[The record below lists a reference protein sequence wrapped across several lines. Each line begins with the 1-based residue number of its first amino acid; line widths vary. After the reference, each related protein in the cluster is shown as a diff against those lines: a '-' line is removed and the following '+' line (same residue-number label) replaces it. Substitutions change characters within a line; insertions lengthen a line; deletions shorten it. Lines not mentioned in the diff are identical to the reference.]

1 MNCRET
7 TEFFSDYY
15 DGGLQ
20 AGERKLL
27 EEHLRSCGEC
37 TGEYR
42 FFTQSLEALHETRPM
57 ETTNVFMTNLKAAA
71 SQHIERRQNYPRTK
85 SEAMTV
91 VTPKADSKPVPK
103 ADRTDSKTVL
113 IAKPGPL
120 PAWVPWTLAATTLVA
135 FGLGFLLSGRGED
148 PEHELEIL
156 QLRERVAK
164 LERRPSAAAAPAVD
178 EQKVLR
184 ENGLVETID
193 GQWIPIKMQKDFE
206 QKKVCIAG
214 EMMTREQAAKIL
226 AKEFPVEAPAPQTI
240 TITPPSSDE
249 ILEKAGYTKFN
260 EIAVPKAW
268 VEKWA
273 EGFVQVGVGEWRKL
287 SDFEEELIKEHN
299 LVKLRGKL
307 MTREQ
312 AEAIQAEQMVKPPA
326 NAVAANDFTQALD
339 GLQIGPPMNF
349 HGITV
354 YPLLAAAAP
363 PEAPFV
369 TVHTALGT
377 DKLEITDSLGLF
389 QVQVKNGTDTD
400 VLFLAGDVL
409 TGGRCARMVSEHTM
423 IPRGQTGRVPVLC
436 VEPGTW
442 KGTTDRFAK
451 ESGHFTAPPSMKRS
465 MIWEQGQG
473 AAWSLLSKRLG
484 KSTGLVDLY
493 RKHSDAIAEFRAYF
507 SALPDRELT
516 AVGLA
521 VAQGDTLEFVELF
534 PDHGLFAAYF
544 ERLISGAALDLLER
558 GEAGP
563 RSPTPFPN
571 SMKGVKLLL
580 ESAFVGTY
588 DARDDG
594 FTVRREEATVGRV
607 RVADG
612 ALQHAVLYAAG
623 APDWERKAAPAVPK
637 EKMKKALD
645 EYEVRLKA
653 VGPARKAAIV
663 REMSSIGAAEVV
675 PVLVRHLAESDA
687 TVRRAVIQEL
697 GATGDPRATDAL
709 VAQLPRSLQD
719 SPALVELVRALAK
732 LGHDRAVEPLLKLL
746 DGGDPEMAIVLLQ
759 GLADVLLQVKTR
771 DVLERATARIILL
784 FESSE
789 AVSKGDPTINDIVV
803 KNMRPA
809 EAAAVMEAVRT
820 SLKRLVGIEFT
831 SSTSARKFWND
842 RDARERFLQI
852 RTSK

>member
-1 MNCRET
+1 MNCQET

-27 EEHLRSCGEC
+27 EEHLRSCANC

-42 FFTQSLEALHETRPM
+42 FFTQSLQALHETRPM

-103 ADRTDSKTVL
+103 ADRTDSRPVPKSR
-113 IAKPGPL
+113 PL
-120 PAWVPWTLAATTLVA
+120 PAWVPWTLAATTLAA
-135 FGLGFLLSGRGED
+135 FGLGFFVSGQSEN
-148 PEHELEIL
+148 PTHELEL
-156 QLRERVAK
+156 LGLRERIAK
-164 LERRPSAAAAPAVD
+164 LERRPVAAAPAVD
-178 EQKVLR
+178 EKKILR
-184 ENGLVETID
+184 DNGLVETLD
-193 GQWIPIKMQKDFE
+193 GQWIPIKMQRDFE
-206 QKKVCIAG
+206 QKKVCIGG
-214 EMMTREQAAKIL
+214 EMVTREQAAKIL
-226 AKEFPVEAPAPQTI
+226 AKEFPVEVPAPQTV

-260 EIAVPKAW
+260 DVAVPKAW

-287 SDFEEELIKEHN
+287 SDFEEELIREHN

-312 AEAIQAEQMVKPPA
+312 AEAIQAEQMVRPPA

-349 HGITV
+349 HGITI

-369 TVHTALGT
+369 TVHAALGT

-389 QVQVKNGTDTD
+389 QVQVRNGTDTD

-423 IPRGQTGRVPVLC
+423 VPRGQTGKVPVLC
-436 VEPGTW
+436 VEPGVW
-442 KGTTDRFAK
+442 KGSTDRFAK
-451 ESGHFTAPPSMKRS
+451 ESGHFVAPPSMKRS

-473 AAWSLLSKRLG
+473 AAWSLLAKRLG
-484 KSTGLVDLY
+484 KSTGLVELY

-516 AVGLA
+516 AVGMA
-521 VAQGDTLEFVELF
+521 VAQGDSIEFVELF

-563 RSPTPFPN
+563 RATTPFPN
-571 SMKGVKLLL
+571 SMKGVKQLL
-580 ESAFVGTY
+580 ESAFVSTY
-588 DARDDG
+588 DTRDDG
-594 FTVRREEATVGRV
+594 FTVRRDEATVGRV
-607 RVADG
+607 RLTDG
-612 ALQHAVLYAAG
+612 SLQHAVLYAAG
-623 APDWERKAAPAVPK
+623 APDWERKAAPTVPK
-637 EKMKKALD
+637 DKMKKALD

-653 VGPARKAAIV
+653 VGPARKAATI
-663 REMSSIGAAEVV
+663 REMASIGTPEIV
-675 PVLVRHLAESDA
+675 PVLIRHLAESDA

-697 GATGDPRATDAL
+697 GGSGDPRATEAL

-719 SPALVELVRALAK
+719 SPGFVEMVRALAK
-732 LGHDRAVEPLLKLL
+732 LGHERAVDPLLKLM
-746 DGGDPEMAIVLLQ
+746 DTGEAEMALVILQ
-759 GLADVLLQVKTR
+759 GLSDVLLQAKSR
-771 DVLERATARIILL
+771 DIIERATARIILL

-789 AVSKGDPTINDIVV
+789 AVSKGDLTINDLVV

-809 EAAAVMEAVRT
+809 DAAAVMEAVRT
-820 SLKRLVGIEFT
+820 SLKRLVGVEFT

-842 RDARERFLQI
+842 RDARERYLQI